1 MRTKL
6 YAMFHRQWFYCYKV
20 NNSNLLCQKHSGRWL
35 AEYKYSRSL
44 LNIRHRPLLA
54 PSSDRGGADILSLGG
69 DSASD
74 TQAGFGLQSL
84 KELLQKFY
92 ISIWSLDK

>member
-1 MRTKL
+1 
-6 YAMFHRQWFYCYKV
+6 MFHRQWFYYYKV
-20 NNSNLLCQKHSGRWL
+20 NNSNLLYQKHSRRWL
-35 AEYKYSRSL
+35 AEYKYRWSL
-44 LNIRHRPLLA
+44 LDIRHRPLLA
-54 PSSDRGGADILSLGG
+54 PSSYRGGADILTLGG
-69 DSASD
+69 DIAGD